1 MFEQEDIST
10 LNGSAQMFLDQPF
23 KMRSE
28 DKELSE
34 GFHFRLVGSQGV
46 FLDHIFG
53 QDKQDKNKTPTGEKK
68 PSTEEVVP
76 SRGAPATTAALTKK
90 KGPLTLSGMSLS
102 YEGGVL
108 RIHLNA
114 SVLIGPISAGIQGL
128 NLIVRLDSKQIHRLH
143 DLLHIPIDVN
153 VEGFNI
159 SFTRM
164 PIQIAGA
171 LRHKPGTKAYFG
183 GVAISLSTFS
193 IAALGMYEQVP
204 ANAVA
209 GTPEYNSFFTYAMME
224 RLIFTMGWAEVRGLM
239 AGFGYN
245 SRLRLPTVE
254 QLSTFPLIQG
264 SDAFVTPSMSSI
276 WLALSLVIRACEAI
290 DMRAVATVALGP
302 NQTDIGLI
310 ARATATLPRRASP
323 DKALVLIDLSVVGK
337 LDLVNGE
344 LSVDGLIN
352 PTSFIL
358 NKDCRPSGGFAI
370 RSWFG
375 KNNPH
380 SGDCVVGFG
389 GCHPM
394 YQVPAHY
401 PRPQRLGVYY
411 EIRVRRFR
419 KKISVDVGASLHLEG
434 PPIHGSVHFDLS
446 VVSFTVSFGSGSSEG
461 KRAISLRELMDLV
474 LQEAGDTRK
483 DNAIVNPHTFTAVS
497 SLLRDDKKKSDTVNK
512 YSPKNHY

>member
-1 MFEQEDIST
+1 
-10 LNGSAQMFLDQPF
+10 
-23 KMRSE
+23 
-28 DKELSE
+28 
-34 GFHFRLVGSQGV
+34 
-46 FLDHIFG
+46 
-53 QDKQDKNKTPTGEKK
+53 
-68 PSTEEVVP
+68 
-76 SRGAPATTAALTKK
+76 
-90 KGPLTLSGMSLS
+90 
-102 YEGGVL
+102 
-108 RIHLNA
+108 
-114 SVLIGPISAGIQGL
+114 
-128 NLIVRLDSKQIHRLH
+128 
-143 DLLHIPIDVN
+143 
-153 VEGFNI
+153 
-159 SFTRM
+159 
-164 PIQIAGA
+164 
-171 LRHKPGTKAYFG
+171 
-183 GVAISLSTFS
+183 
-193 IAALGMYEQVP
+193 
-204 ANAVA
+204 
-209 GTPEYNSFFTYAMME
+209 
-224 RLIFTMGWAEVRGLM
+224 
-239 AGFGYN
+239 
-245 SRLRLPTVE
+245 
-254 QLSTFPLIQG
+254 
-264 SDAFVTPSMSSI
+264 MSSI

-389 GCHPM
+389 GCHPIALPSSSAIG
-394 YQVPAHY
+394 YLVDAQLKPLHY
-401 PRPQRLGVYY
+401 VADMAVSAGVYY

-512 YSPKNHY
+512 SSPKNHY